1 MRREHLAKLRKIT
14 QNQGSGE
21 YLYHSSPKNLDI
33 LSGKCSKTPDAD
45 DHVFVSP
52 YHSFVAPF
60 LFDSPA
66 EIVDKIEKQI
76 GKQHIKINNMRYSS
90 WGSPNRGK
98 SREKLTVYVDTPE
111 DFEPFDGEA
120 TGWLY
125 RVALSEVADKLR
137 RWKHS
142 AGEFDEYII
151 PGDVKFE
158 DKTPET
164 VKFRV
169 VKDK

>member
-1 MRREHLAKLRKIT
+1 MRKDVYNKLKQISDYT
-14 QNQGSGE
+14 
-21 YLYHSSPKNLDI
+21 YHASPKDLDI
-33 LSGKCSKTPDAD
+33 LSGTASVTPDAEG
-45 DHVFVSP
+45 HVFVSP

-60 LFDSPA
+60 IIDKQK

-90 WGSPNRGK
+90 WGSPDSGK
-98 SREKLTVYVDTPE
+98 SKEKLTVYVDTPE
-111 DFEPFDGEA
+111 NFEPFDGEA

-125 RVALSEVADKLR
+125 RIALDRVADKLK

-142 AGEFDEYII
+142 QGEFDEYII
-151 PGDVKFE
+151 PGDVKFD

-169 VKDK
+169 EKQ